1 MIAKTLTGVAA
12 VDENYGGIFR
22 GRAML
27 VCGRSGAGKTV
38 FSLQF
43 IRQGLRQGERC
54 MMLSARPAADQVIYA
69 EALGFSISEA
79 INSGNL
85 ILLEYQNFVP
95 GRDREEDMIL
105 PPDGF
110 VQLKQVIDSNAIQ
123 RIVLDTVLPWIS
135 VRSQA
140 NMAEH
145 VFSFVRAFD
154 RLNTTTLMTMPKP
167 VSPMAFRLKNAL
179 EEVVPVSVMLTL
191 DHGGGKR
198 FLQVAKYLGEKR
210 LTSETECAIVPGAG
224 LVQIGPDFRSAPPA
238 PEKTPEAASA
248 VPGRQ
253 GAQFRFSSV
262 IPGGA
267 PVPGAGQPPQQ

>member
-1 MIAKTLTGVAA
+1 
-12 VDENYGGIFR
+12 
-22 GRAML
+22 
-27 VCGRSGAGKTV
+27 
-38 FSLQF
+38 
-43 IRQGLRQGERC
+43 
-54 MMLSARPAADQVIYA
+54 
-69 EALGFSISEA
+69 
-79 INSGNL
+79 
-85 ILLEYQNFVP
+85 
-95 GRDREEDMIL
+95 MIL
-105 PPDGF
+105 PPEGF

-198 FLQVAKYLGEKR
+198 HLQVAKYLGEKR
-210 LTSETECAIVPGAG
+210 LAPETEWALVPGSG
-224 LVQIGPDFRSAPPA
+224 LVQNEPDFRSAPAAPA
-238 PEKTPEAASA
+238 KAPEAARTAMNARIKVIFFMEIPPSWNTERSA
-248 VPGRQ
+248 NPFMPSLAPRVFLSRVV
-253 GAQFRFSSV
+253 V
-262 IPGGA
+262 ILIRCP
-267 PVPGAGQPPQQ
+267 